1 MTTALRCPPRRA
13 RRGRRQGR
21 PAARPPGPR
30 QRQAPSPQPASLC
43 TDRPLAVCVF
53 DHWKRGAGG
62 VLVSDGGPRPQSS
75 PSPKLQVL
83 LSLLSLPVGTATSS
97 GWGLLPPQEPRAASH
112 VHGSELRPGER
123 TPQGGRRWP
132 QEQRQG
138 HPFETTAE
146 STCSPALPPYTP
158 RKWQKS
164 HRNKNQPTARRE
176 NSPFQGA

>member
-1 MTTALRCPPRRA
+1 MPAPARPQREAPGSPCGAASGPPSAPGPQPPA
-13 RRGRRQGR
+13 RLSLHR
-21 PAARPPGPR
+21 PAFG
-30 QRQAPSPQPASLC
+30 C
-43 TDRPLAVCVF
+43 VCVF

-83 LSLLSLPVGTATSS
+83 LSLLSLPVGTVTSS
-97 GWGLLPPQEPRAASH
+97 GWGLLPPQELRAASH
-112 VHGSELRPGER
+112 VHGSELRLGER

-132 QEQRQG
+132 QERRQG

-146 STCSPALPPYTP
+146 SMRSPALPPYTP

-164 HRNKNQPTARRE
+164 HQNKNQPTARRE
-176 NSPFQGA
+176 NSPFQGS